1 MPSQQ
6 VWKTDR
12 ELIDAVVRGE
22 PGAADRFVDQF
33 SAFVWA
39 VLVRDLGV
47 PRDLA
52 GDLYQE
58 LFEKLLE
65 DNYRRLI
72 MWRGEG
78 IFVSYLGPIVR
89 RLAYDRLRARNEVQE
104 GEEDP
109 EIADPRPGP
118 EDLAAVEEEQV
129 ILMDALA
136 ALKPRDRTL
145 IVKKHCEELSYKEIA
160 REMGLTVN
168 HVGVALGRAEK
179 RLVRKLRKMGVPGP
193 RTGKK
198 PVIRIGGMPSRL

>member
-1 MPSQQ
+1 
-6 VWKTDR
+6 
-12 ELIDAVVRGE
+12 
-22 PGAADRFVDQF
+22 
-33 SAFVWA
+33 
-39 VLVRDLGV
+39 
-47 PRDLA
+47 
-52 GDLYQE
+52 
-58 LFEKLLE
+58 
-65 DNYRRLI
+65 

-78 IFVSYLGPIVR
+78 IFVSYLGSIVR

-109 EIADPRPGP
+109 EVADPRPGP

-145 IVKKHCEELSYKEIA
+145 IVKKHYEELSYKEIA

-198 PVIRIGGMPSRL
+198 PVIRIGGLPSRL